1 MPGRG
6 PIKDEVV
13 AVFRRQAAQQ
23 IDGVLRERDAV
34 LLARLHAARRNS
46 PKLFGEVD
54 FAPAGTDRLAG
65 AGAGVDGELERFRS
79 HAFALSQLYQEARY
93 VAVG

>member
-1 MPGRG
+1 M
-6 PIKDEVV
+6 
-13 AVFRRQAAQQ
+13 
-23 IDGVLRERDAV
+23 LRERDAV